1 MNIIISA
8 QIDFTAQKNSYS
20 GQKWILIVKSWNS
33 APRQNEQNF
42 TWNSRNF
49 NFMASILPWD
59 TYESLPKPSDSVAYS
74 FVDSNLQGFS
84 LRRFTFREI
93 DVWVTFSGHS
103 VKNTKNVKKKTHT
116 PYNEKIKN
124 LIHTKVSLTYSQKG
138 GFFDTS
144 HFLGKKQKMTQ
155 NFSVQPD

>member
-8 QIDFTAQKNSYS
+8 QIDFTAQKISYS
-20 GQKWILIVKSWNS
+20 GQKWILIVKSWNL

-74 FVDSNLQGFS
+74 FVDSNMQGEGLLF
-84 LRRFTFREI
+84 
-93 DVWVTFSGHS
+93 
-103 VKNTKNVKKKTHT
+103 
-116 PYNEKIKN
+116 EKSMFELLFPAI
-124 LIHTKVSLTYSQKG
+124 L
-138 GFFDTS
+138 
-144 HFLGKKQKMTQ
+144 
-155 NFSVQPD
+155 